1 MMVTQTRAV
10 AVVERRG
17 QVVDLFI
24 RNSQLD
30 FLRDWL
36 WKMKRKRGMINN
48 FKFFKSK
55 WLD

>member
-10 AVVERRG
+10 AVVERKG